1 MKRSEMESSECEFS
15 RERKMKRYSVYITG
29 FVLLGTVGCTSLSEG
44 QESLPEG
51 DVVQERR
58 VRLRADPGTDLRD
71 QMDEQASEINRKR
84 NIEEFNQN
92 DPATTPNTLRPSRV
106 PNAPVDSTRHNINTP
121 VSPTV
126 RPIPANQ

>member
-1 MKRSEMESSECEFS
+1 MKRC
-15 RERKMKRYSVYITG
+15 SVYITG
-29 FVLLGTVGCTSLSEG
+29 VVLIGAVGCTSLSEG
-44 QESLPEG
+44 QESMPEAPA
-51 DVVQERR
+51 VQDR
-58 VRLRADPGTDLRD
+58 VRLRADPGTDLLD
-71 QMDEQASEINRKR
+71 QMEEQASEINRKR

-92 DPATTPNTLRPSRV
+92 EPAMTPNTLRPRRV